1 MIISLNLKVMKKVLL
16 FILSI
21 AVIGV
26 LAITFYSCEEEEA
39 DPPTVTIFASVDGYD
54 VAFTATVTNAD
65 SYAWDFGDSESSTE
79 QNPVH
84 TYDQSG
90 TYTATLTVT
99 GPGGTADAST
109 SVTIAASKLEML
121 TGGPA
126 ATNGKTWVLSPV
138 AGTDDGIYKAD
149 ADLTFEDPI
158 PDGMLGLIGLASEYE
173 DEITFKSDM
182 SFAHDPKNDS
192 VVTDVIF
199 AMLNQIPFRPSAE
212 EVVVLCP
219 FTPASA
225 TFTFTEETDLTLEV
239 TSDDDEN
246 NIWEVTWS
254 DIDVLEIAG
263 GTEFIGVQDFT
274 RKYVVFDIAVDHVQF
289 GIFISAT
296 EGTKLNY
303 PSHMLRMTF
312 VPATD

>member
-1 MIISLNLKVMKKVLL
+1 MKKVLL

-21 AVIGV
+21 TVIGF
-26 LAITFYSCEEEEA
+26 LALTFYSCEEEAA

-54 VAFTATVTNAD
+54 VAFTATVTNTD
-65 SYAWDFGDSESSTE
+65 SYAWDFGDGESSTE

-99 GPGGTADAST
+99 GPGGTADATT

-149 ADLTFEDPI
+149 ADLTYEDPL

-173 DEITFKSDM
+173 DEITFKSDL
-182 SFAHDPKNDS
+182 SFTHDPKNDS
-192 VVTDVIF
+192 VVTDIVF
-199 AMLNQIPFRPSAE
+199 AILNQIPYRTSAE
-212 EVVVLCP
+212 DVVVLCP
-219 FTPASA
+219 FTPAAA

-239 TSDDDEN
+239 TSDEDEN
-246 NIWEVTWS
+246 NTWEVTWS
-254 DIDVLEIAG
+254 DVDVVEIAG
-263 GTEFIGVQDFT
+263 GVEFIGVQDFT
-274 RKYVVFDIAVDHVQF
+274 RKYVVFDIGVDHVQF

-296 EGTKLNY
+296 EGTKANY